1 MAKKVAVASEL
12 AIPRLDPL
20 DKNFVLSKPLQQD
33 RYELTEIYELERQGR
48 LIITRKRDG
57 WKLFAV
63 YTKGRW
69 KVYTDGMN
77 EVHCLDHVKKDL
89 MKLSVPDKTVL
100 VGEGIVD
107 VDGNDNFGKVGAIFQ
122 SDTAKALKLQSEVG
136 FVKFMVFDIVIWG
149 GKNYLNAQYRERLSK
164 LGSLI
169 RTQAKGVVD
178 VTNYV
183 FDANPDKAVKLDHVM
198 PLTVLG
204 LPFDEAQKLVRER
217 HWEGLVL
224 YDSDFVSSYRLDGK
238 DPKRPDGCYKWKPLF
253 TDEFIVRKWLPH
265 LADATKVKEV
275 AISQIDGTG
284 REMDCGKFG
293 LFDGKTREW
302 LKTAKYPLV
311 IEILFEHRFDSG
323 KLRNARLVRFRDD
336 KKPEGC
342 RTDNVYPKAKY
353 L

>member
-1 MAKKVAVASEL
+1 LAKKAALATEL

-20 DKNFVLSKPLQQD
+20 DKSFVLSKPLQQD

-57 WKLFAV
+57 WKNFAV
-63 YTKGRW
+63 YTKGLW
-69 KVYTDGMN
+69 KLYTDGMN
-77 EVHCLDHVKKDL
+77 EIRCLDHIKKDL
-89 MKLSVPDKTVL
+89 MKLKVPNDTVL
-100 VGEGIVD
+100 VGEGLVD
-107 VDGNDNFGKVGAIFQ
+107 VSGDDNFGKVGAIFQ

-136 FVKFMVFDIVIWG
+136 FVKFMTFDIVIWG
-149 GKNYLNAQYRERLSK
+149 GKSYLNTPYRERLANLQTLLSPKKK
-164 LGSLI
+164 L
-169 RTQAKGVVD
+169 Q
-178 VTNYV
+178 N
-183 FDANPDKAVKLDHVM
+183 VM
-198 PLTVLG
+198 PLTVLDMT
-204 LPFDEAQKLVRER
+204 FDEAQKLVREK

-224 YDSDFVSSYRLDGK
+224 YASDFVSSYRLDGK

-302 LKTAKYPLV
+302 LRTAKYPLV

-353 L
+353 IK